1 MRDLIMKYLILILLP
16 FCTSLVIAQSV
27 ILESDSVTENGILYE
42 RVYVFK
48 GALPAI
54 PCNELISALNANEAR
69 ARKDYPRNQ
78 PIRIVDVA
86 RDINVGESFFFS
98 SEVATVQIN
107 ASDDWLNGCVA
118 EMASLDEAVDLNK
131 DESADLFCETWKE
144 SRGDVRFKN
153 CTVIKQASRYEVNPQ
168 EPFTGVVERYYES
181 GQLASRANYKAGVH
195 DGLVERYYESGQ
207 LASRA
212 NYKAGVHDGLV
223 ESYYENG
230 QLKDRAY
237 YIAGLD
243 DGIHES
249 YYENGQLMYIMHWK
263 AGKEDGL
270 YEEYYESGKLKE
282 RANFKAGE
290 LVGIWETYC
299 DTGYFKLRGQCR
311 YDSSID

>member
-1 MRDLIMKYLILILLP
+1 MKYLILILLP

-181 GQLASRANYKAGVH
+181 GQLEYRGNFKAGER
-195 DGLVERYYESGQ
+195 DGLVERYF
-207 LASRA
+207 
-212 NYKAGVHDGLV
+212 
-223 ESYYENG
+223 ENG
-230 QLKDRAY
+230 QLHDRANY
-237 YIAGLD
+237 
-243 DGIHES
+243 
-249 YYENGQLMYIMHWK
+249 K

-270 YEEYYESGKLKE
+270 GETYFESGQLE
-282 RANFKAGE
+282 YRGNFKAG
-290 LVGIWETYC
+290 VP
-299 DTGYFKLRGQCR
+299 
-311 YDSSID
+311 ID

>member
-1 MRDLIMKYLILILLP
+1 MKYLILILLS

-27 ILESDSVTENGILYE
+27 ILKSDSVTENGILYE

-69 ARKDYPRNQ
+69 ARRDYPRNQ

-86 RDINVGESFFFS
+86 RDINVGESFFS
-98 SEVATVQIN
+98 SREVATVQIN

-168 EPFTGVVERYYES
+168 EPFTGVVERYYEN
-181 GQLASRANYKAGVH
+181 GQLASRENYKAGERDGLRELYFESGQLEIRSNWKAGEP
-195 DGLVERYYESGQ
+195 DGLVE
-207 LASRA
+207 
-212 NYKAGVHDGLV
+212 NYF
-223 ESYYENG
+223 ENG
-230 QLKDRAY
+230 QLSIRSIYK
-237 YIAGLD
+237 AGKLD
-243 DGIHES
+243 GLTEHYFES
-249 YYENGQLMYIMHWK
+249 GELMKRSNWK
-263 AGKEDGL
+263 AGV
-270 YEEYYESGKLKE
+270 
-282 RANFKAGE
+282 RIN
-290 LVGIWETYC
+290 
-299 DTGYFKLRGQCR
+299 
-311 YDSSID
+311 